1 MEECS
6 LSVGREMKLG
16 EVPLKPIT
24 DSPKTDYRF
33 LRLNQ
38 KTRDSLAC
46 LSSCLRPPRSPLRGG
61 VWGAFSVSLS
71 KIPPSKVLNTDFSGG
86 IYRCQF

>member
-33 LRLNQ
+33 L
-38 KTRDSLAC
+38 DSPKPIPPET